1 MAAEAFNFRI
11 LLGSASFCL
20 RNDCGKCR
28 LIVDRQ
34 LAEHLAVHLDTARR
48 KRMDQLR
55 VLDVMLAAGRSD
67 AGYPESS
74 EFALLG
80 SAISEGILPRF
91 HDLLVSSLEYVFLTP
106 EITLGLANDLLV
118 ALPRARSTLYSWHL
132 LSFTSNMY

>member
-1 MAAEAFNFRI
+1 MAAEAFNFRT

-67 AGYPESS
+67 AGNPESS

-91 HDLLVSSLEYVFLTP
+91 HHLLVRALEYVFLTAP
-106 EITLGLANDLLV
+106 ISGGLINDLLMSLV
-118 ALPRARSTLYSWHL
+118 AH
-132 LSFTSNMY
+132 